1 MRCMLAELVLIGFT
15 VSACSSPSVPS
26 WAVASSYQ
34 HIQRA
39 DLVSRAPPQTAITSG
54 PSTGLSEPD
63 THKQR
68 RLKAE
73 DANADDGTS
82 TTSGLGD
89 PNPFKEL
96 DRRQEEE
103 RRRMKA
109 FITICSTC

>member
-1 MRCMLAELVLIGFT
+1 MLAALLVLIGFA

-26 WAVASSYQ
+26 WAVASGYQ
-34 HIQRA
+34 HIQREN
-39 DLVSRAPPQTAITSG
+39 LVSRTPPQKARTSG
-54 PSTGLSEPD
+54 PSTALSEPD

-73 DANADDGTS
+73 DANADDGTA